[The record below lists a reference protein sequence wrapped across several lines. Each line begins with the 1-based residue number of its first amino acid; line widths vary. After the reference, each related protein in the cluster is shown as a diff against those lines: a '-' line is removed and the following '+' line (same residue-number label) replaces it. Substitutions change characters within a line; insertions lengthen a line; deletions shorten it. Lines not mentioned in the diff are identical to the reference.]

1 MTSETFINIVHN
13 QIGPEMSSLGFE
25 QKQNPGLADYF
36 RLEIDDN
43 TIIVSFIFGRN
54 EDGKT
59 IRYYKMAVENYP
71 GIHVGDSKE
80 LLKIERHNQPFT
92 KSEILDDFKQVK
104 AYLLG
109 E

>member
-1 MTSETFINIVHN
+1 MTSETFIDIVHN
-13 QIGPEMSSLGFE
+13 QIGQEMSPLGFK
-25 QKQNPGLADYF
+25 QIQNPGLADYF
-36 RLEIDDN
+36 RLEIDNN
-43 TIIVSFIFGRN
+43 TILVLFTFGRN

-59 IRYYKMAVENYP
+59 IRYYKMVVENYLDM
-71 GIHVGDSKE
+71 HVGDSKE

>member
-1 MTSETFINIVHN
+1 MTSETFIDIVHN
-13 QIGPEMSSLGFE
+13 QIGQEMSSLGFE
-25 QKQNPGLADYF
+25 QMQNPGLADYF

-54 EDGKT
+54 EDGET
-59 IRYYKMAVENYP
+59 IRYYNMYASSYS
-71 GIHVGDSKE
+71 GIHAGNQKV
-80 LLKIERHNQPFT
+80 LLNIKNHKQPFT